1 VEKSAKKLDL
11 TFEAL
16 KPDNEKSIV
25 TANHKTPKIV
35 YGLTF
40 LSLVGAGAYFV
51 ASRLFLF

>member
-1 VEKSAKKLDL
+1 MEKSAKKSEL
-11 TFEAL
+11 TFGAL
-16 KPDNEKSIV
+16 RPDDEKSIV

-51 ASRLFLF
+51 ASRFF